1 MSKKMG
7 RPKVPKAKLR
17 GILIQA
23 RLSPEEN
30 KAIKAAIASSS
41 ENKSDWI
48 RNALLSAAKGSKQ
61 AS

>member
-1 MSKKMG
+1 MKTKMG

-30 KAIKAAIASSS
+30 KVIEGAIAKSP
-41 ENKSDWI
+41 ENKSEWV
-48 RNALLSAAKGSKQ
+48 RKALLEKAA
-61 AS
+61 

>member
-23 RLSPEEN
+23 RLSPEESRE
-30 KAIKAAIASSS
+30 IRAAIAKSPH
-41 ENKSDWI
+41 NKSDWI
-48 RNALLSAAKGSKQ
+48 RNALLHVAKK
-61 AS
+61 